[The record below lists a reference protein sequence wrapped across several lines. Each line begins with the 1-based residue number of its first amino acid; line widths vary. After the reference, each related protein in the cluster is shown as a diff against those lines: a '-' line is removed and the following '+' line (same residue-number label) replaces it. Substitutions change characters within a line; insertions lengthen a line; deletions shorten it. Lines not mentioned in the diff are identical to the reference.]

1 MTTLTTTAPPPT
13 TTPTTRPLRPADR
26 AHRLA
31 LLNHERAALRGLLAV
46 AYDLD
51 DTAEVDRISDAL
63 GGLVAEHDALVMA
76 G

>member
-1 MTTLTTTAPPPT
+1 MTTLTATQPRKPA
-13 TTPTTRPLRPADR
+13 RKALRPADR
-26 AHRLA
+26 THRLA